1 MRKILMVLTG
11 ILSVGILVF
20 SGCKGS
26 VTETVISTQTIV
38 SNSTYTQ
45 VSTFTSISTTT
56 PPVITET
63 VTSTLPVETVTVTGS
78 KTTVTSTNTRTETK
92 TVTATPTI
100 ITNTVNGF
108 VVFTYAGKG
117 SMTSLPFSIEK
128 SPWVF
133 QFTTDY
139 DGDFSA
145 NLFYDNSNNY
155 IAIVD
160 ASVTAWETYYTYVY
174 NKTGINMYVSV
185 EGIPAEGS
193 WTIQV
198 IQLT

>member
-1 MRKILMVLTG
+1 MRKILLVLTTV
-11 ILSVGILVF
+11 LSLIALVF

-26 VTETVISTQTIV
+26 VTETVVSTETIV

-63 VTSTLPVETVTVTGS
+63 VTSTLPVQTVTVTGS
-78 KTTVTSTNTRTETK
+78 KTTVTSTNIKTETK

-100 ITNTVNGF
+100 ITNTFNGV
-108 VVFTYAGKG
+108 VVFSYSGKG

-145 NLFYDNSNNY
+145 NLFYDNNNY
-155 IAIVD
+155 VTIVD
-160 ASVTAWETYYTYVY
+160 ASVKAWENYYTYVY